1 MKKLL
6 TVFIVLILVVLM
18 TGCGGEKIKTK
29 TLTCTKRS
37 SVDEAIYYEKIKM
50 DYQKEKLVSG
60 KYTYTFYYVKK
71 GEAYDEKLTKA
82 AEKELKK
89 SCDNYELLFAK
100 AHGGYEFP
108 KTFKDCSVKVKTK
121 QISKYAYELEHI
133 IILNFDPEKV
143 NKNKYTNRFWI
154 LEEFEYFSHFKCE
167 YK

>member
-1 MKKLL
+1 MKKVL

-18 TGCGGEKIKTK
+18 TGCGEKNKIK
-29 TLTCTKRS
+29 TLTCTKRDS
-37 SVDEAIYYEKIKM
+37 KNEAIYYEKIKM

-60 KYTYTFYYVKK
+60 KYTYTFYYLKK
-71 GEAYDEKLTKA
+71 GEAYDEELTKS

-100 AHGGYEFP
+100 AHGGYDFP
-108 KTFKDCSVKVKTK
+108 KAINNCSVKVKTK

-133 IILNFDPEKV
+133 ITLTFDPEKV
-143 NKNKYTNRFWI
+143 NKNEYTHRFWV
-154 LEEFEYFSHFKCE
+154 LDEFENLSYFKCE